1 MIRRMIGPMVVM
13 ALVACGG
20 PSDADVDEAI
30 GGIKDVYSGFFAV
43 LEKNQANPAAAFA
56 EGEKYIESKKD
67 ELGKHGKL
75 LGGGI
80 KASQFEKV
88 EQFRED
94 IQTMSREAG
103 GRLSSLAQA
112 PGGREKL
119 GSLMEKLGSY
129 YVSGAQAAEGSS
141 IGGSIARKA
150 AKKTIIMA
158 AKAAK
163 DSTPAEMRDQ
173 MLDGYVESIAAQGA
187 DKAEQDEFRAEL
199 KSELGW

>member
-1 MIRRMIGPMVVM
+1 M
-13 ALVACGG
+13 AF
-20 PSDADVDEAI
+20 
-30 GGIKDVYSGFFAV
+30 KDVYSGFFAV